1 MKKKKN
7 YICNGEF
14 KDSPYVIYR
23 EVLLDNNVPAAFI
36 DIYHFNKKDP
46 AVIVLATNELYRNKG
61 YASRLLKRAIVWSK
75 KPKFLWNMKLRK
87 VIIRVLG

>member
-1 MKKKKN
+1 MINYSNKFKDVLSIVETLSEKEKN

-36 DIYHFNKKDP
+36 DISF
-46 AVIVLATNELYRNKG
+46 
-61 YASRLLKRAIVWSK
+61 
-75 KPKFLWNMKLRK
+75 
-87 VIIRVLG
+87 